1 MVRTIIAV
9 TAAIPISAMVTIF
22 AEPDARSL
30 IRPTG
35 AEMRVNVDR
44 ASKGNRLAL
53 PPPVAKQV
61 SSTSVDAVGS
71 VNIVG
76 RGTQGLVQIFR
87 DRGGYLLVKSDPLTN
102 TTSVAKKVVTP
113 RATARETPQGDTQP
127 ARTKAPK
134 STVGCEMAF
143 GPLVTIAQGNFATR
157 CLATRP
163 TGVKLAM
170 TQ

>member
-35 AEMRVNVDR
+35 AEMRVNDDR

-53 PPPVAKQV
+53 PRPVAKQV
-61 SSTSVDAVGS
+61 SSTSVEAVGS

-76 RGTQGLVQIFR
+76 QGTQGLVQIFR

-113 RATARETPQGDTQP
+113 RAAVRETPQGDAQP
-127 ARTKAPK
+127 PRTKAPK

-143 GPLVTIAQGNFATR
+143 GPLVTIAQGNYATL
-157 CLATRP
+157 CLAMRP
-163 TGVKLAM
+163 TGAKLAM